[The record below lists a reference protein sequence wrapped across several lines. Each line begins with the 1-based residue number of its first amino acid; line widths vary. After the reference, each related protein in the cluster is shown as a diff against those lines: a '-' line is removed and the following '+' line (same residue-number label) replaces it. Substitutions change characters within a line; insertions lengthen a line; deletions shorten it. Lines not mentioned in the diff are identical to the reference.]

1 MLIYYYLIII
11 FFFLVAGH
19 YFLTETLLEKMI
31 ETAAKT
37 GIEGRI
43 INVSSVVH
51 GWVKKDGLSFGQMLN
66 PNKYGPHLY

>member
-1 MLIYYYLIII
+1 MELYNIWFESFLFI
-11 FFFLVAGH
+11 FFAGH
-19 YFLTETLLEKMI
+19 YLLTERLLEKMI

-51 GWVKKDGLSFGQMLN
+51 GWVKKDGLSFRQMLN
-66 PNKYGPHLY
+66 PNRYANPF